1 MSRRVVIYCRDKD
14 ARANRAAVAE
24 LRDVVS
30 RERWKLVGTF
40 VEGAGPSRPEYGRV
54 WRGITANDI
63 DMVAV
68 PSLAA
73 LADGVSGVI
82 AEILCLRDADC
93 DLYVLEPN
101 LNTQSPVDRT
111 LFQIVEALKAV
122 DDATARQLPLKK
134 PKKRG
139 PVRKFTPTRGQRSL
153 IQAALSSGMTP
164 RIAARS
170 LKMPLGLVEAVLK
183 GDGDAR

>member
-1 MSRRVVIYCRDKD
+1 MSRRVAIYCRDK
-14 ARANRAAVAE
+14 AAKANRAAVGE
-24 LRDVVS
+24 LRDVAS
-30 RERWKLVGTF
+30 RERWTLVGTF
-40 VEGAGPSRPEYGRV
+40 IEGAGPSRPEYDRV
-54 WRGITANDI
+54 WRGISANDI
-63 DMVAV
+63 DMIAV

-82 AEILCLRDADC
+82 AEILRLRDADC

-122 DDATARQLPLKK
+122 DDAAAHQPPPKARR
-134 PKKRG
+134 KRA
-139 PVRKFTPTRGQRSL
+139 PARNFTPTPGQRSL

-170 LKMPLGLVEAVLK
+170 LKMPLRLVQAVLK

>member
-1 MSRRVVIYCRDKD
+1 VVIYCRDKT
-14 ARANRAAVAE
+14 ARANRAVVAE

-30 RERWKLVGTF
+30 REGWTLVGTF
-40 VEGAGPSRPEYGRV
+40 VEGAGPSRSEYDRV
-54 WRGITANDI
+54 WRGINANDI

-82 AEILCLRDADC
+82 TEILRLRDADC

-122 DDATARQLPLKK
+122 DDAATRQPPPQARRKRAPARNLTA
-134 PKKRG
+134 
-139 PVRKFTPTRGQRSL
+139 TPGQRSL
-153 IQAALSSGMTP
+153 IQAAISSGMTP
-164 RIAARS
+164 RVAAKS
-170 LKMPLGLVEAVLK
+170 LKIPLGLVEAVLK
-183 GDGDAR
+183 GDGDTR